1 MGAARIRPRAGASTR
16 GVRARLSAT
25 AQHAPGLVAIAAMAV
40 AGIAIAVYLTAVH
53 YARTAAVCTT
63 VGPINCTSVLQS
75 RYSLVPGTELPIT
88 LPGLL
93 WFAVSGGL
101 AMAGL
106 RAVWRGE
113 REPQRLR
120 LAMLVWSAAGLAFVL
135 YLVFVEIV
143 VVGAICEW
151 CTAVHLLTLA
161 TFLVALHRW
170 QTREAAHIVS
180 ARGQTRAAANRG
192 QQAPRGEP
200 WRRSAQSQTQ
210 TQGQQPARSTRQGQR
225 AGRGARTGGNA
236 SRAQGKRG

>member
-1 MGAARIRPRAGASTR
+1 M
-16 GVRARLSAT
+16 RARLSAT

-40 AGIAIAVYLTAVH
+40 VGIAIAVYLTAVH
-53 YARTAAVCTT
+53 YTHTAAVCTT

-101 AMAGL
+101 ALVGL

-113 REPQRLR
+113 REPEWLR
-120 LAMLVWSAAGLAFVL
+120 LAMLAWSAAGLAFVL

-170 QTREAAHIVS
+170 QTRHATPIVS
-180 ARGQTRAAANRG
+180 TPARQTAAGSNRQAVRGDQRRHPAQGKVQTQARQPDRAA
-192 QQAPRGEP
+192 
-200 WRRSAQSQTQ
+200 
-210 TQGQQPARSTRQGQR
+210 RQGQR
-225 AGRGARTGGNA
+225 AGRGARMGGNA